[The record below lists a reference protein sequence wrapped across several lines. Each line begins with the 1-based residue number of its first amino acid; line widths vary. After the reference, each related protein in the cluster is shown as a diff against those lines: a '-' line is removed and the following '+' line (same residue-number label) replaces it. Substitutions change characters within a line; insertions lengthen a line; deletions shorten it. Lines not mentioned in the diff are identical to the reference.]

1 MIRIGFF
8 ILAVLWFSSGIVA
21 QGDNRK
27 FPASVPVKEVPQPDS
42 KITGVEGRTYRNADL
57 GFAITFPDSWLIPGN
72 DFEDQMRSQGFD
84 LSLKAPE
91 TLGKASRIQVDR
103 ALERVKVLVTAYR
116 ATPGSK
122 DNAILRV
129 AAEDLSEVPEVTDAV
144 DYFDLMRSQFAVMK
158 LPPDFKFSETQA
170 EQLGKRQYGFLD
182 TSSDAGKKRM
192 YATLRGGT
200 ALIFTLSYLTDE
212 DLKTFRQIMS
222 AIEYSAK

>member
-116 ATPGSK
+116 AMPGSK

>member
-72 DFEDQMRSQGFD
+72 DFEDHMRLQGFD

-116 ATPGSK
+116 AMPGSK

-192 YATLRGGT
+192 YATVRGRT

-212 DLKTFRQIMS
+212 DLKTFRQILS

>member
-21 QGDNRK
+21 QVDNRK
-27 FPASVPVKEVPQPDS
+27 FPASVPVKEVPQPAS
-42 KITGVEGRTYRNADL
+42 KITVVEGRTYRNADL
-57 GFAITFPDSWLIPGN
+57 GFAITFPDSWLMPGD

-116 ATPGSK
+116 AMPGSK

-192 YATLRGGT
+192 YATVRGRT
-200 ALIFTLSYLTDE
+200 ALIFTLSYQTDE

>member
-1 MIRIGFF
+1 MIRAGFF

-42 KITGVEGRTYRNADL
+42 KITGVEGKTYRNADL

-116 ATPGSK
+116 AMPGSK

-192 YATLRGGT
+192 YATVRGRT

>member
-27 FPASVPVKEVPQPDS
+27 FPASVPVKEVPQPAP
-42 KITGVEGRTYRNADL
+42 KITGVEGRTYRNADV
-57 GFAITFPDSWLIPGN
+57 GFAITFPDSWLMPGD

-91 TLGKASRIQVDR
+91 TLSKASRIQVDR

-116 ATPGSK
+116 AMPGSK

-192 YATLRGGT
+192 YATVRGRT
-200 ALIFTLSYLTDE
+200 ALIFTLSYQTDE

>member
-42 KITGVEGRTYRNADL
+42 KITGVEGKTYRNADL

>member
-27 FPASVPVKEVPQPDS
+27 FPASVPVKEVPQPAS
-42 KITGVEGRTYRNADL
+42 KITGVEGRTYRNADV
-57 GFAITFPDSWLIPGN
+57 GFAITFPDSWLMPGD

-116 ATPGSK
+116 AMPGSK

-192 YATLRGGT
+192 YATVRGRT
-200 ALIFTLSYLTDE
+200 ALIFTLSYQTDE

>member
-1 MIRIGFF
+1 MIRAGFF